1 MDKDKDKDEDK
12 EVEEIRNPKSQIRN
26 CVSSPLT
33 QGYSIA
39 RC

>member
-12 EVEEIRNPKSQIRN
+12 EVEEIRNPKSEI
-26 CVSSPLT
+26 VFLPLT